1 MVHYVAVYLLAIRWM
16 HFKTPCL
23 VIIDSFILL
32 LKWLSHSLDIIK
44 MLRVPLFL
52 YTGLKNF
59 TKEGYLKAAR
69 SFDQQYMVQESS
81 LLGKTCMVT
90 GANQGLGLQVS
101 IELASR
107 GGSLYMVCRNEAKGR
122 EAVERVK
129 RVSKNDNVHL
139 LICDISSL
147 KDVEKLCN
155 QYIQSGRP
163 LHVLVRIEAY
173 VAMSWEDTVSVFLH
187 VYCCADKQCRRAYSR
202 WIKICRWL

>member
-1 MVHYVAVYLLAIRWM
+1 
-16 HFKTPCL
+16 
-23 VIIDSFILL
+23 
-32 LKWLSHSLDIIK
+32 

-52 YTGLKNF
+52 YTGLKHF

-69 SFDQQYMVQESS
+69 NFDQQYMIQDSS
-81 LLGKTCMVT
+81 LQGKTCMVT

-101 IELASR
+101 MELASR

-129 RVSKNDNVHL
+129 SLSKNENVHL

-147 KDVEKLCN
+147 QDVERMCT

-163 LHVLVRIEAY
+163 LHVLVRIN
-173 VAMSWEDTVSVFLH
+173 VVPCFGSLVFFM
-187 VYCCADKQCRRAYSR
+187 CALLCR
-202 WIKICRWL
+202 